1 MEKEHDKILSYR
13 SYFLVFLGLVA
24 LLFLSILATR
34 IDVGINL
41 VAVAMIISLLQAA
54 LVLSIYMHLRFT
66 SRMYTVMVAVV
77 ILVYLS
83 VIVIT
88 FLDYLFR

>member
-1 MEKEHDKILSYR
+1 MEKEQHKILGYKT
-13 SYFLVFLGLVA
+13 YFLVFLGLVG
-24 LLFLSILATR
+24 LLFLSILSTHV
-34 IDVGINL
+34 DFGINL
-41 VAVAMIISLLQAA
+41 VAVSLIISLIQAV
-54 LVLSIYMHLRFT
+54 LVISIYMHLRFA
-66 SRMYTVMVAVV
+66 SKMYLAMVAVV

>member
-1 MEKEHDKILSYR
+1 MEKEQHKILSYR
-13 SYFLVFLGLVA
+13 TYFLVFLGLVV
-24 LLFLSILATR
+24 LLFISIAATH
-34 IDVGINL
+34 IDIGINL
-41 VAVAMIISLLQAA
+41 VVASMIISILQAA

-66 SRMYTVMVAVV
+66 SKMYTAMVILV

-83 VIVIT
+83 VVIIT

>member
-1 MEKEHDKILSYR
+1 MEKAQHVILSYR
-13 SYFLVFLGLVA
+13 TYFLVFLGLVA
-24 LLFLSILATR
+24 LLFLSLASTH
-34 IDVGINL
+34 IDVGVNMV
-41 VAVAMIISLLQAA
+41 VAVMIISILQAA

-66 SRMYTVMVAVV
+66 SKMYTVMVIIV

-83 VIVIT
+83 AIILT

>member
-1 MEKEHDKILSYR
+1 MEKEQHKVLSYGT
-13 SYFLVFLGLVA
+13 YFLVFLGLVA

-34 IDVGINL
+34 IDVGINI
-41 VAVAMIISLLQAA
+41 VAAAMIISLIQAA
-54 LVLSIYMHLRFT
+54 LVISIYMHLRFT
-66 SRMYTVMVAVV
+66 SKMYTAMVAVV
-77 ILVYLS
+77 VLVYLS

>member
-1 MEKEHDKILSYR
+1 MEKEQHKILSYR
-13 SYFLVFLGLVA
+13 TYFLVFLGLVV
-24 LLFLSILATR
+24 LLFISIAATH

-41 VAVAMIISLLQAA
+41 VVASMIISILQAA

-66 SRMYTVMVAVV
+66 SKMYTAMVILV

-83 VIVIT
+83 VVIIT

>member
-1 MEKEHDKILSYR
+1 MEKEEHKILSYR
-13 SYFLVFLGLVA
+13 TYFLVFLGLGA
-24 LLFLSILATR
+24 LLFVSIAATR

-41 VAVAMIISLLQAA
+41 VVVAMIISVLQAA

-66 SRMYTVMVAVV
+66 SRMYTAMVALV

-83 VIVIT
+83 VIAIT